1 MSQTRGEKENIKK
14 NPKDTSGGRR
24 SGKAMGRGAVLTL
37 VCSQGTPSAARGMTP
52 ALALGASVSPE
63 NEDCPRT

>member
-37 VCSQGTPSAARGMTP
+37 VCSQGTPSAPGEGNGNPLITC
-52 ALALGASVSPE
+52 LIVH
-63 NEDCPRT
+63 